1 MNLRDIIL
9 KEHSKT
15 NCTYIVK
22 WIGNNQQRFDEL
34 VCLFLHDEY
43 RIIQRA
49 AWPLSEVVMRHPGLI
64 KKHLKKILSFVKK
77 PGLHDAVKRN
87 TVRLLQVIDIPERFQ
102 GEVMNL
108 CFNYISSPDEKPAVK
123 ASALTVLQN
132 LSTQYPEIK
141 QELKTI
147 IQDRWEFESA
157 AFKSRA
163 RKILKGL

>member
-49 AWPLSEVVMRHPGLI
+49 AWPFSEVVMRHPGLI
-64 KKHLKKILSFVKK
+64 KKH
-77 PGLHDAVKRN
+77 
-87 TVRLLQVIDIPERFQ
+87 
-102 GEVMNL
+102 
-108 CFNYISSPDEKPAVK
+108 
-123 ASALTVLQN
+123 
-132 LSTQYPEIK
+132 
-141 QELKTI
+141 
-147 IQDRWEFESA
+147 
-157 AFKSRA
+157 
-163 RKILKGL
+163 